1 MGPEVLL
8 FFLIVVSVGFV
19 VGRWWA
25 EVTRAWYDMR
35 RTWKARKNYRD
46 D

>member
-8 FFLIVVSVGFV
+8 LLVLVFVGFV
-19 VGRWWA
+19 TGRWWA
-25 EVTRAWYDMR
+25 EANRARYDMQ
-35 RTWKARKNYRD
+35 RTWKSRKNYRD